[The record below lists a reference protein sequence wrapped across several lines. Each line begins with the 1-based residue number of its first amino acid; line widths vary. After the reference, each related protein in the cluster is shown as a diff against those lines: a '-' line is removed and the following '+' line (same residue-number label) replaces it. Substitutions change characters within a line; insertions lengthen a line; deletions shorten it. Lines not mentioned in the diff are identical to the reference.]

1 MILIMSI
8 SLFLSIFI
16 YWRYFF
22 FFRDPDR
29 VIPEGDNIVSP
40 ADGTVVYVK
49 KVEKGIVPVSIKKR
63 REIKLEEIL
72 KTIIPQDT
80 YYIVGIFMH
89 PTSVHVN
96 RAPIDGEVSQI
107 FYTKGGNLPM
117 TAMWW
122 RVLTKRKPFEA
133 YSHHIITN
141 ERNVISIIGKIPVFV
156 VQIADIYVN
165 RIECWIS
172 IGDKILKG
180 QRIGRILMG
189 SQVDLVFPYNN
200 IRVIVSAGQKVKAGE
215 NIIAEFNTTKNP
227 ILQLENI

>member
-1 MILIMSI
+1 VVTIILITSI
-8 SLFLSIFI
+8 FLFLSILI

-72 KTIIPQDT
+72 KTSIPPDT

-96 RAPIDGEVSQI
+96 RAPIDGEVSHI
-107 FYTKGGNLPM
+107 FYTKGSNLPM
-117 TAMWW
+117 TVMWC
-122 RVLTKRKPFEA
+122 RVLIRRKPFEA

-165 RIECWIS
+165 RIECRIR
-172 IGDKILKG
+172 IGEKVLKG
-180 QRIGRILMG
+180 QRIGSILMG
-189 SQVDLVFPYNN
+189 SQVDLIFPCNDN
-200 IRVIVSAGQKVKAGE
+200 LKIIVQEGQKVKAGE
-215 NIIAEFNTTKNP
+215 SIIA
-227 ILQLENI
+227 ILAK